1 MNIHIAYYKTKIGEL
16 IIGAYDGKIC
26 LLDYR
31 YRRMRT
37 TVDNR
42 LKKALNCDFEEK
54 EEAILEEAKRQI
66 DEYLLGERKTFDLP
80 LLLLGSDFQQEVW
93 EELMKVPYGTTASYL
108 DLAKKMG
115 KPKAVRAVAG
125 ANGANAIALIVPC
138 HRIIASDGSL
148 GGYGG
153 GLAVKKRLLK
163 LEGKS

>member
-16 IIGAYDGKIC
+16 IIGAYDGKLC

-54 EEAILEEAKRQI
+54 DEAILEATRHQI
-66 DEYLLGERKTFDLP
+66 DEYLLGTRKTFDLP
-80 LLLLGSDFQQEVW
+80 ILLLGSDFQKEVW
-93 EELMKVPYGTTASYL
+93 QELMKVPYGATASYL
-108 DLAKKMG
+108 DLAKKIG

-153 GLAVKKRLLK
+153 GLSVKKRLLK
-163 LEGKS
+163 LEKEI